1 MDETLSIGAQAVFA
15 LSDEMQG
22 QQREIQRL
30 QHELNAA
37 YRASSLASADA
48 VDAARREAEVAD
60 ARADSQQRKAEARE
74 RELEAQLIA
83 AHEQL
88 VEAQRAGYAVQRG
101 AERATASGRIL
112 DQRLQR
118 VREAA
123 KAVMEALP
131 PSAAEVAQEE
141 EVLVRTAAGAPP
153 DPSDAPDEMTLLARA
168 LERAG
173 RCTEQNRACVAEAQM
188 LRTELQAEK
197 AALAF
202 ARDERQALAEL
213 HRVSQ
218 EEKVVLRREL
228 AEAHDARESAEEAA
242 KRFQALLQVGIEHA
256 GREVQAGASVEAGV
270 SGSIEA
276 GPSVA
281 SASVRSPL
289 AAAGAANATAAVEDL
304 EAAVREAAELTA
316 LLARPVELR

>member
-101 AERATASGRIL
+101 ADKVPDLYSHSSPAELIALML
-112 DQRLQR
+112 D
-118 VREAA
+118 
-123 KAVMEALP
+123 
-131 PSAAEVAQEE
+131 
-141 EVLVRTAAGAPP
+141 
-153 DPSDAPDEMTLLARA
+153 SDAD
-168 LERAG
+168 
-173 RCTEQNRACVAEAQM
+173 
-188 LRTELQAEK
+188 
-197 AALAF
+197 
-202 ARDERQALAEL
+202 RQ
-213 HRVSQ
+213 R
-218 EEKVVLRREL
+218 
-228 AEAHDARESAEEAA
+228 
-242 KRFQALLQVGIEHA
+242 LLQVCSQALVSPLSPLDATSAVAQSQAEEHFSLRMRRSSRYVQTLSRL
-256 GREVQAGASVEAGV
+256 GVQAEFCEDVSSMRLNSV
-270 SGSIEA
+270 
-276 GPSVA
+276 PFLFRRTVA
-281 SASVRSPL
+281 FRL
-289 AAAGAANATAAVEDL
+289 AVFK
-304 EAAVREAAELTA
+304 VCYCCQ
-316 LLARPVELR
+316 PQVKV

>member
-1 MDETLSIGAQAVFA
+1 M
-15 LSDEMQG
+15 
-22 QQREIQRL
+22 
-30 QHELNAA
+30 
-37 YRASSLASADA
+37 
-48 VDAARREAEVAD
+48 
-60 ARADSQQRKAEARE
+60 
-74 RELEAQLIA
+74 
-83 AHEQL
+83 
-88 VEAQRAGYAVQRG
+88 
-101 AERATASGRIL
+101 
-112 DQRLQR
+112 
-118 VREAA
+118 
-123 KAVMEALP
+123 
-131 PSAAEVAQEE
+131 
-141 EVLVRTAAGAPP
+141 
-153 DPSDAPDEMTLLARA
+153 
-168 LERAG
+168 
-173 RCTEQNRACVAEAQM
+173 
-188 LRTELQAEK
+188 
-197 AALAF
+197 
-202 ARDERQALAEL
+202 
-213 HRVSQ
+213 SQ